1 MARPARSR
9 RAGRG
14 FTMIEAI
21 ATIAI
26 LSVIGSVASYILF
39 SAVDSFADA
48 SMASQ
53 LQSEASITLD
63 RIVRTVRDIER
74 DENAGGIA
82 PHIHSIPAADEI
94 HWLDSNGDTWSLQLS
109 GGDLMFEEKGAA
121 AALLQ
126 KDVTAFTMRPCD
138 ESNVQIALPL
148 PANDPDIDD
157 IRRIEVE
164 LTLQREG
171 VSITLRSKAFIRST
185 MLDTGA

>member
-1 MARPARSR
+1 MNGR
-9 RAGRG
+9 RTIPRG
-14 FTMIEAI
+14 FTLIETI

-48 SMASQ
+48 STASQ

-63 RIVRTVRDIER
+63 RVIRTLRNIER
-74 DENAGGIA
+74 DDGAAGIA
-82 PHIHSIPAADEI
+82 PHIQSVPDADEI
-94 HWLDSNGDTWSLQLS
+94 HWLDAESDAWSFHLT
-109 GGDLMFEEKGAA
+109 GGNLMFEENGAA
-121 AALLQ
+121 AELLQ
-126 KDVTAFTMRPCD
+126 GDVTGLTLRLYD
-138 ESNVQIALPL
+138 ESDAQIAVPL

-164 LTLQREG
+164 LTLAREG
-171 VSITLRSKAFIRST
+171 VSVTLRSRVFIRAT